1 MTTQAKTNELNY
13 LIDPTFTKIKRLFV
27 LTFEYKKDRT
37 SFARYYTAKVQKKS
51 PMY

>member
-13 LIDPTFTKIKRLFV
+13 LIDPTFTNINRLFV